1 MRTTLRASLF
11 VLVAW
16 FLGCAEPKLEVI
28 QAESHLSALRHAGL
42 VPKALGDVEVA
53 AIRRIQPKPTRWVRQ
68 GRPFW
73 WAELRGDDGAAG
85 HLAWTDDGRLID
97 FSLEGLREV
106 ITPQAFGLAG
116 VPAIQ
121 QFPLKAPDDSAVA
134 SGCVPTAGASLIA
147 FWSARPGTAAWGGAG
162 EQDLV
167 RRLRGRMRMGIIP
180 DLEGYTDG
188 KMSLAGAFPDE
199 LAEALQAD
207 ADERGVDVDVAL
219 SGYDRAL
226 LGAELS
232 AGRPVLVS
240 CVVLLPRKPELSWG
254 HQVVGVGRA
263 EVGGVHYV
271 GVVDNFFTPRIHG
284 SIRWIADDSIGQLVL
299 LRPRR

>member
-1 MRTTLRASLF
+1 MRTILHAGLF
-11 VLVAW
+11 VLAA
-16 FLGCAEPKLEVI
+16 FLFGCAKPRIAHV
-28 QAESHLSALRHAGL
+28 QAEAHLAAIRHAGL
-42 VPKALGDVEVA
+42 VPTRISQLVVGEV
-53 AIRRIQPKPTRWVRQ
+53 RRVQPQPSRWQRQ

-73 WAELRGDDGAAG
+73 WAELRCAEGAAG

-97 FSLEGLREV
+97 FSLEGLSAV
-106 ITPQAFGLAG
+106 ISPQAFALAG
-116 VPAIQ
+116 VPPIQ
-121 QFPLKAPDDSAVA
+121 QFPLNSPDGSAVA

-147 FWSARPGTAAWGGAG
+147 FWSARSGTASWGGEG

-167 RRLRGRMRMGIIP
+167 RRLRARMRMGIVP

-199 LAEALQAD
+199 LADALQAD

-219 SGYDRAL
+219 SGYDRRL

-263 EVGGVHYV
+263 EVGGTHYV
-271 GVVDNFFTPRIHG
+271 GVIDNFFTPRIPG
-284 SIRWIADDSIGQLVL
+284 SIRWIAEDRVGQLVL
-299 LRPRR
+299 VRPRR

>member
-1 MRTTLRASLF
+1 MRTSLRASLF
-11 VLVAW
+11 VLVALL
-16 FLGCAEPKLEVI
+16 LGCAEPKPEVV
-28 QAESHLSALRHAGL
+28 QAESHLAKLREAGL
-42 VPKALGDVEVA
+42 VPKALGEVEVA
-53 AIRRIQPKPTRWVRQ
+53 AVRRIQPRPTRWVRM

-73 WAELRGDDGAAG
+73 WAKLRGDDGAAG

-97 FSLEGLREV
+97 FSVEGLKEV
-106 ITPQAFGLAG
+106 ISPQAFALAG
-116 VPAIQ
+116 VPPIQ
-121 QFPLKAPDDSAVA
+121 QFPLNAPDGSAVA

-147 FWSARPGTAAWGGAG
+147 FWSARSGTAAWGGVG

-167 RRLRGRMRMGIIP
+167 RRLRGRMRMGVIP
-180 DLEGYTDG
+180 DLEGYADG

-219 SGYDRAL
+219 SGYDRWVV
-226 LGAELS
+226 GAELS

-263 EVGGVHYV
+263 EVGGAHYV
-271 GVVDNFFTPRIHG
+271 GVIDNFFTPRIPG
-284 SIRWIADDSIGQLVL
+284 SIRWIAEDRIGQLVL
-299 LRPRR
+299 VRLRR

>member
-1 MRTTLRASLF
+1 MKTTLRASLF

-16 FLGCAEPKLEVI
+16 FLGCAEPKPEVVR
-28 QAESHLSALRHAGL
+28 AESHLSALRHAGL

-85 HLAWTDDGRLID
+85 YLAWTDEGQLID

-106 ITPQAFGLAG
+106 ITPQAFALAG
-116 VPAIQ
+116 VPPIQ

-167 RRLRGRMRMGIIP
+167 RRLRGRMRMGVIP

-207 ADERGVDVDVAL
+207 ANERGVDVDVAL

-284 SIRWIADDSIGQLVL
+284 SIRWIADDRIGQLVL
-299 LRPRR
+299 VRPRR

>member
-11 VLVAW
+11 VLVAL
-16 FLGCAEPKLEVI
+16 FLGCAEPKPEVL
-28 QAESHLSALRHAGL
+28 QAETHLAALRSAGL
-42 VPKALGDVEVA
+42 VPKTLGDIEVA
-53 AIRRIQPKPTRWVRQ
+53 AVRRIQPLPSRWVRSA
-68 GRPFW
+68 RPFW
-73 WAELRGDDGAAG
+73 WADLRCDEGTAG
-85 HLAWTDDGRLID
+85 YLAWTDDGRLID
-97 FSLEGLREV
+97 FSLEGLSAV
-106 ITPQAFGLAG
+106 ISPQAFALPG
-116 VPAIQ
+116 VPPIQ
-121 QFPLKAPDDSAVA
+121 QFPLKAPDGSPVA

-167 RRLRGRMRMGIIP
+167 LRLRGRMRMGVLP

-207 ADERGVDVDVAL
+207 ADARGVDVDVAL
-219 SGYDRAL
+219 SGYDRRL

-263 EVGGVHYV
+263 EVGGAHYV
-271 GVVDNFFTPRIHG
+271 GVIDNFFTPRIPG
-284 SIRWIADDSIGQLVL
+284 SIRWIAEDRVGQLVL
-299 LRPRR
+299 VRPRR

>member
-1 MRTTLRASLF
+1 MRTTLRTSLF
-11 VLVAW
+11 VLMAW
-16 FLGCAEPKLEVI
+16 LLGCAEPKPEIL
-28 QAESHLSALRHAGL
+28 QAESHLAALRHAGL

-53 AIRRIQPKPTRWVRQ
+53 AVRRIQPKPTRWVRQ

-73 WAELRGDDGAAG
+73 WAGLRGDDGAAG

-106 ITPQAFGLAG
+106 IAPQAFALAG

-121 QFPLKAPDDSAVA
+121 QFPLKAPDGSAVA

-147 FWSARPGTAAWGGAG
+147 FWSARSGTAAWGGAG

-180 DLEGYTDG
+180 DLEGYTEG

-219 SGYDRAL
+219 SGYDRRL

-263 EVGGVHYV
+263 EVGGTHYV
-271 GVVDNFFTPRIHG
+271 GVIDNFFTPRIPG
-284 SIRWIADDSIGQLVL
+284 SIRWIADDRIGQLVL
-299 LRPRR
+299 VRPRR

>member
-1 MRTTLRASLF
+1 M
-11 VLVAW
+11 
-16 FLGCAEPKLEVI
+16 
-28 QAESHLSALRHAGL
+28 
-42 VPKALGDVEVA
+42 
-53 AIRRIQPKPTRWVRQ
+53 RRIVPVATRWSAP
-68 GRPFW
+68 GEPFW
-73 WAELRGDDGAAG
+73 WAELTGPDGSAG
-85 HLAWTDDGRLID
+85 YLAWREVGDRRLID
-97 FSLEGLREV
+97 FSLEGLVAIDR
-106 ITPQAFGLAG
+106 PPARALGG
-116 VPAIQ
+116 VPPIQ
-121 QFPLKAPDDSAVA
+121 QFAIKGAAGAPVA

-147 FWSARPGTAAWGGAG
+147 FWSARPGAAAWGGAG

-167 RRLRGRMRMGIIP
+167 RRLRGRMRMGVLP

-219 SGYDRAL
+219 SGYDRQL
-226 LGAELS
+226 LGAEIS

-263 EVGGVHYV
+263 EIGGAHYV
-271 GVVDNFFTPRIHG
+271 GVIDNFFTPRIPG
-284 SIRWIADDSIGQLVL
+284 SIRWIAEDRVGQLVL
-299 LRPRR
+299 VRPTR

>member
-1 MRTTLRASLF
+1 MRTILRASLF

-16 FLGCAEPKLEVI
+16 LLGCAEPKPEVV
-28 QAESHLSALRHAGL
+28 QAESHLGALRSAGL
-42 VPKALGDVEVA
+42 VPDALKSMEVGEV
-53 AIRRIQPKPTRWVRQ
+53 RRIRPEPTRWQRQ

-73 WAELRGDDGAAG
+73 WAELRCDDGAAG
-85 HLAWTDDGRLID
+85 HLAWTDEGRLID
-97 FSLEGLREV
+97 FSLDGLREV
-106 ITPQAFGLAG
+106 ISPQAFALAG
-116 VPAIQ
+116 VPPIQ
-121 QFPLKAPDDSAVA
+121 QFPLKATDGTPVA

-147 FWSARPGTAAWGGAG
+147 FWSARPGAAAWGGAG
-162 EQDLV
+162 GQDLV
-167 RRLRGRMRMGIIP
+167 RRLRSRMRMGVIP

-219 SGYDRAL
+219 SGYDRQL
-226 LGAELS
+226 LGAEIS

-240 CVVLLPRKPELSWG
+240 CVVLLPRKPELCWG

-263 EVGGVHYV
+263 EVGGAHYV
-271 GVVDNFFTPRIHG
+271 GVIDNFFTPRIPG
-284 SIRWIADDSIGQLVL
+284 SIRWIAEDRVAQLVL
-299 LRPRR
+299 VRPRR